1 MEIHKPKPFHNARE
15 FLTELVIV
23 VLGVSLALAAEQT
36 AEWLH
41 WRAQVAEAR
50 ELIATELATNV
61 RQAIWRMRTSS
72 CVERRL
78 DQLGAVLDGAAKTG
92 SLPPVGYFAAP
103 VRGFWQDGS
112 WDSVVASQT
121 ATHFP
126 RPLLAKLT
134 TTYKEVTMMAEFS
147 AQEIAAWNILYT
159 MVGPGR
165 RLDAASEARL
175 REGLSQARSVNRLM
189 SVVGTRITGR
199 VDALGLPFSQEDM
212 VLIDQGRSQPLSTV
226 RPLINGGGP
235 LGAICDPIG
244 KVPSGYG
251 EGLYSTAVPLMDEA
265 VKTLPAFAGGAK

>member
-15 FLTELVIV
+15 FLTELFIV

-36 AEWLH
+36 VEWLH

-61 RQAIWRMRTSS
+61 RQASWRMRTST
-72 CVERRL
+72 CVEHRL
-78 DQLGAVLDGAAKTG
+78 DELGAILDGAAKTG
-92 SLPPVGYFAAP
+92 SLPPVGYFATP
-103 VRGFWQDGS
+103 VRGFWPNGS

-126 RPLLAKLT
+126 RPLLANLT
-134 TTYKEVTMMAEFS
+134 STYKEVTMMGEFS

-175 REGLSQARSVNRLM
+175 REGLSQARTINRLM
-189 SVVGTRITGR
+189 SVVSTQLTAR
-199 VDALGLPFSQEDM
+199 VHALGLSFSQEDM
-212 VLIDQGRSQPLSTV
+212 VLINQGRSQPLSTA
-226 RPLINGGGP
+226 RPLINGAGT
-235 LGAICDPIG
+235 LGAICAPIG

-251 EGLYSTAVPLMDEA
+251 EGLYSAAAPLMEGA
-265 VKTLPAFAGGAK
+265 VKTLPAFVGGAK

>member
-15 FLTELVIV
+15 FLTELFIV
-23 VLGVSLALAAEQT
+23 VLGVSIALAAEQT
-36 AEWLH
+36 VEWLH

-50 ELIATELATNV
+50 ELIATELAGNV
-61 RQAIWRMRTSS
+61 RQSIWRMRTAT

-78 DQLGAVLDGAAKTG
+78 DELGTILDGAAKTG
-92 SLPPVGYFAAP
+92 SLPPVGYFATP
-103 VRGFWQDGS
+103 VRGFWPNGS

-134 TTYKEVTMMAEFS
+134 TAYKQVTLMGEFS
-147 AQEIAAWNILYT
+147 TQEIAAWNVLYT

-189 SVVGTRITGR
+189 SVVSTQLTAR
-199 VDALGLPFSQEDM
+199 VDALGLPFSREDIA
-212 VLIDQGRSQPLSTV
+212 LIAEGRSAPLSTA
-226 RPLINGGGP
+226 RPLIYGAVAV
-235 LGAICDPIG
+235 GAICAPIG
-244 KVPSGYG
+244 KVPPQYG
-251 EGLYSTAVPLMDEA
+251 EGLYGTAAPLMDEA
-265 VKTLPAFAGGAK
+265 VKTLPTFSGSAR